1 MGMGGR
7 SIRPFKLSMQWLTT
21 SLCYGVRLVEL
32 ALALVSLAKT
42 MQSDAVALLGRPIDA
57 V

>member
-1 MGMGGR
+1 MGIGGR

-32 ALALVSLAKT
+32 ALALASLAKT